1 MAAYKTIQPTNTLN
15 PTRIFTPQSLATNVQ
30 NADIF
35 KPGISEPI
43 IPQKLNNMKD
53 FFAETLKTNPQNNL
67 DSEHTCLQNIKEV
80 KVSKGICY

>member
-15 PTRIFTPQSLATNVQ
+15 STRIFTPQSPTNVP
-30 NADIF
+30 NADRF

-53 FFAETLKTNPQNNL
+53 FFSETLKSNPQNNL
-67 DSEHTCLQNIKEV
+67 DSEHTCLQNMKEV
-80 KVSKGICY
+80 KVSNGICY